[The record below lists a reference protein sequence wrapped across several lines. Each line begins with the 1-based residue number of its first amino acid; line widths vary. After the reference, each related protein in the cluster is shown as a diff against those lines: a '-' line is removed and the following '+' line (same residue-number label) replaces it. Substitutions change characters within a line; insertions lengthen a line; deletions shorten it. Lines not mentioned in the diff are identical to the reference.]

1 MPQETTAS
9 PIGRDTPRVDGPL
22 KVTGTAQY
30 ASDFHFPGLLYGV
43 PVEATIANGKV
54 TKLDTAAARK
64 MPGVRAIF
72 HRQNIGKIFRST
84 PGQGFEGICDERRP
98 PFEDD
103 IVRYYGQYVA
113 LAVADTFEA
122 AKAAADAVRVTY
134 ARKKPNVDTD
144 LKADD
149 EPETVPTTVGST
161 PRLQSKRGDAEG
173 AFASAPVKLDETYV
187 TPTETHNP
195 LELHATTAVWEDS
208 KLTLYEST
216 QSIFNTRS
224 VLAQMFGVPQENVRI
239 VTKFVGSGFGSKL
252 WPWTHCSLAAAAAR
266 QSGKPVKI
274 VVSRK
279 MMFQTVGHRPRTQQ
293 RVRLGASAD
302 GKLVSLQQDY
312 VCHKAILDYYHE
324 DCGEATAFH
333 YSVPNLRVAFGRAS
347 RNVGSPTAMRG
358 PGAVPGLYATESA
371 MNELADQLKIDPVQL
386 RILNEPKMDESL
398 GIPFSSRHLLE
409 CFDLGAKKFGWP
421 KRTPEVGSM
430 KRDGLTLGW
439 GMAGC
444 SWISARFPAEASV
457 QLRDDGTA
465 RVACATQDIGTGTYT
480 ILAQLTAQKTGIPL
494 DKVEVALGD
503 TSFPAGP
510 ISGGSMVTGSVVP
523 AVFSAA
529 DSAIASLLNIAT
541 MTAGSPFEKRK
552 PEELAFENGRVF
564 VKADGAGKGVPFT
577 DVLKRANLR
586 LVSGNGKSEST
597 FGNPKPKFS
606 THSFG
611 CHFVEVTWQPEIAR
625 LRVSRVVTVIDAG
638 RIINPLAGRNQI
650 EGAVVMGIGMALF
663 EHTSYDPQSGAPINS
678 SLADYIVAAK
688 ADAPPIDVHFLDF
701 PDKEINEVGAR
712 GIGEIGLAGIAAA
725 ITAAVHHATGVRVRE
740 LPVKI
745 ENLLRPAAQFID
757 APTVSGANGEIEET
771 QYYGKA

>member
-122 AKAAADAVRVTY
+122 AKAAADAVRLTY
-134 ARKKPNVDTD
+134 AKEKPNVDTD

-149 EPETVPTTVGST
+149 EPDVVPTTVAPT
-161 PRLQSKRGDAEG
+161 PRVQSQRGDPEG
-173 AFASAPVKLDETYV
+173 AFASAPVKLDQTYI

-216 QSIFNTRS
+216 QSIFNTRG
-224 VLAQMFGVPQENVRI
+224 VLAQMFGLPQENVRV

-266 QSGKPVKI
+266 QLGKPVKI

-293 RVRLGASAD
+293 RVRLGATPD
-302 GKLVSLQQDY
+302 GKLVSLQHDY
-312 VCHKAILDYYHE
+312 VCHQAILDNYHE
-324 DCGEATAFH
+324 DCGETTAFL
-333 YSVPNLRVAFGRAS
+333 YSVPNLRVEFGRAR
-347 RNVGSPTAMRG
+347 RNVGSPTSMRG

-371 MNELADQLKIDPVQL
+371 MNELADQLKIDPVRL
-386 RILNEPKMDESL
+386 RILNEPKIDEGL
-398 GIPFSSRHLLE
+398 GIPFSSRHMLE
-409 CFDLGAKKFGWP
+409 CLQLGAEKFGWS
-421 KRTPEVGSM
+421 KRNPDVGST
-430 KRDGLTLGW
+430 KRDGLTRGW
-439 GMAGC
+439 GMASC
-444 SWISARFPAEASV
+444 TWFSARFPAEASV
-457 QLRDDGTA
+457 HLRDDGTV
-465 RVACATQDIGTGTYT
+465 RVACGTQDIGTGTYT
-480 ILAQLTAQKTGIPL
+480 NLAQIAAEKAGVSL

-503 TSFPAGP
+503 TMLPPGP
-510 ISGGSMVTGSVVP
+510 ISGGSLATSSVIP
-523 AVFSAA
+523 AV
-529 DSAIASLLNIAT
+529 
-541 MTAGSPFEKRK
+541 
-552 PEELAFENGRVF
+552 
-564 VKADGAGKGVPFT
+564 
-577 DVLKRANLR
+577 
-586 LVSGNGKSEST
+586 
-597 FGNPKPKFS
+597 
-606 THSFG
+606 
-611 CHFVEVTWQPEIAR
+611 
-625 LRVSRVVTVIDAG
+625 
-638 RIINPLAGRNQI
+638 
-650 EGAVVMGIGMALF
+650 
-663 EHTSYDPQSGAPINS
+663 
-678 SLADYIVAAK
+678 
-688 ADAPPIDVHFLDF
+688 
-701 PDKEINEVGAR
+701 
-712 GIGEIGLAGIAAA
+712 
-725 ITAAVHHATGVRVRE
+725 
-740 LPVKI
+740 
-745 ENLLRPAAQFID
+745 
-757 APTVSGANGEIEET
+757 
-771 QYYGKA
+771 